1 MRLTAKEI
9 LIATYN
15 EAVRRGC
22 DQKVYGDIA
31 WYSRTNRN
39 RLVRLIGSNGETVTV
54 LFTANRKALPIRY
67 VIES

>member
-1 MRLTAKEI
+1 MT
-9 LIATYN
+9 TYN

-31 WYSRTNRN
+31 WYSRHNRN
-39 RLVRLIGSNGETVTV
+39 RRVRLIGSNGETVTV
-54 LFTANRKALPIRY
+54 SFTANRKALPIRY